1 MNTRHNVSVTPVLWS
16 RKDRNNLHPIKIR
29 VTKDRKSKYV
39 SVGYSVKKSD
49 WSQYK
54 RIVKSTHRD
63 HEKINY
69 EIHQMVVKI
78 EGNQTKRVGDSIQ
91 LGSNLVEYI
100 KKLIDQKRRG
110 NKYYSTKR
118 YNTLLKH
125 LVSFWGNENIHFYD
139 IDSNIVTEFRLY
151 LETNIKPN
159 GIEKEPSPNTVN
171 NYLKV
176 LRSVINRSI
185 QEGVYFGESP
195 FKDGHIPKK
204 VRTPKITLD
213 RDDIWFLDN
222 LTEDRE
228 SMTLGMWN
236 SLNVFLFCFWSQG
249 IRIGDC
255 LQLKYG
261 NLIDDS
267 FEITMDK
274 TERKHRFPLTRNNLF
289 RILSYIE
296 EVPDFF
302 DWKVGK
308 YVSTSHQVDDNDEK
322 FTGFGE
328 LPYPLTSEI
337 EILGSYTRLTQD
349 RIALYNNLES
359 NLFNYNRRRQN
370 NNRVDLW
377 TDEKYELYD
386 REYFNLVQESNNA
399 ADFHWYNLYNESKDL
414 FLRLGMKYLRDYC
427 KRKENQNKFVF
438 PFLRGLEDEVG
449 HIRWNKSSSSTSL
462 VNKNLR
468 KISERYGIRPFSSH
482 YSRHTFTSLS
492 KDMGVDIYDL
502 KNWLGH
508 TSVKTTEGYVNSVD
522 SSGVV
527 RHNERLNDFFTK

>member
-1 MNTRHNVSVTPVLWS
+1 MKKRTSVSVTPVLWS
-16 RKDRNNLHPIKIR
+16 RKDKDNLHPIKIR
-29 VTKDRKSKYV
+29 ITTDRKSKYV
-39 SVGYSVKKSD
+39 SVGYSVKKLD

-54 RIVKSTHRD
+54 RNVKSTNPD
-63 HEKINY
+63 YEKINY
-69 EIHQMVVKI
+69 EISQMVLKI
-78 EGNQTKRVGDSIQ
+78 EGKQSKRVGDSVQ
-91 LGSNLVEYI
+91 MGSNLVEFI

-118 YNTLLKH
+118 YNTLLQH

-151 LETNIKPN
+151 LETNVKPKRL
-159 GIEKEPSPNTVN
+159 EKEPSPNTVN

-185 QEGVYFGESP
+185 QDGVYFGESP

-204 VRTPKITLD
+204 IRTPKITLD

-222 LTEDRE
+222 LSEDRE
-228 SMTLGMWN
+228 KMTLGMWD

-261 NLIDDS
+261 NLIDGT
-267 FEITMDK
+267 FEIRMDK

-289 RILSYIE
+289 RILCYIDE
-296 EVPDFF
+296 LPKFF
-302 DWKVGK
+302 DWDKGK
-308 YVSTSHQVDDNDEK
+308 YISTSHQEEDEK
-322 FTGFGE
+322 FVSFGE
-328 LPYPLTSEI
+328 LPYPLTQEI
-337 EILGSYTRLTQD
+337 EILGSHTKLIQD
-349 RIALYNNLES
+349 RITLYENLEK
-359 NLFNYNRRRQN
+359 NLHNYNRRRHID
-370 NNRVDLW
+370 NRVDFY
-377 TDEKYELYD
+377 TDEKYNLYD
-386 REYFNLVQESNNA
+386 REYFHLVQESNNP
-399 ADFHWYNLYNESKDL
+399 ADYHWYHLYHESKDL
-414 FLRLGMKYLRDYC
+414 FLRLGMKYLSEYC
-427 KRKENQNKFVF
+427 KKTENQNKFVF

-449 HIRWNKSSSSTSL
+449 HIRWNKISSSTSL

-527 RHNERLNDFFTK
+527 RHNERMNDFFKK